1 MIECTLEYYEN
12 LTRASRSNTGT
23 SLTKMTINELMSC
36 VLHEKDQD
44 TKSNA
49 SATLSNA
56 ILRDR
61 TIVKHIENALGFD
74 GNDDASKLY
83 TRRHQP
89 FKLTNPHGTSVD
101 TPWGKVSA
109 IERSESTQ
117 VYVER
122 MLRGCVGNNML

>member
-1 MIECTLEYYEN
+1 MNLEVATMLGNNITPERVPEVIRMLN
-12 LTRASRSNTGT
+12 GIRSVKGHALDAFGIAGDGLREYNGIKDTD
-23 SLTKMTINELMSC
+23 
-36 VLHEKDQD
+36 VL
-44 TKSNA
+44 A
-49 SATLSNA
+49 L
-56 ILRDR
+56 
-61 TIVKHIENALGFD
+61 VKHIENALGFD